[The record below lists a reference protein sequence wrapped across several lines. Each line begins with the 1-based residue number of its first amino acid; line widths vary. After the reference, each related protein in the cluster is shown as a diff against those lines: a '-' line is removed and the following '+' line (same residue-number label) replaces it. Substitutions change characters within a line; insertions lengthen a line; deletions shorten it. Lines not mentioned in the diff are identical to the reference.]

1 MDIFRVMT
9 SYPKKQKILY
19 VFRVS
24 TEIQFHLKKNVF
36 YCELEGMRDL
46 KLDRIYSIFQKK
58 ERRLLIRILDIM
70 IGALFCSVLV
80 SCQKQD
86 NIQELEL
93 NATETFQLLYTDYE
107 SKEVIDILFSG
118 FRARNSIPE
127 TWIELKAGSLQ

>member
-1 MDIFRVMT
+1 M
-9 SYPKKQKILY
+9 
-19 VFRVS
+19 
-24 TEIQFHLKKNVF
+24 
-36 YCELEGMRDL
+36 